1 MADQIIRIQP
11 SEFTDQ
17 VSDEGHQM
25 TKLPYP
31 FYVNASDGTVN
42 LQEFW
47 KGDPYRVV
55 GFQTDLARHE
65 IDLRWEDAAKDPQK
79 AVGMYLVTADSR
91 GGYGVHTTAV
101 QSMDVMA

>member
-17 VSDEGHQM
+17 VSADGHQQ

-47 KGDPYRVV
+47 KGDPFRVV
-55 GFQTDLARHE
+55 GFQRDLARQE
-65 IDLRWEDAAKDPQK
+65 IDLRWDDAVKDPQQ
-79 AVGMYLVTADSR
+79 AIGMYLVTADSK
-91 GGYGVHTTAV
+91 GAFGVHTTAV
-101 QSMDVMA
+101 QSVDVME